1 MKKLFIALALFLSLS
16 NANAR
21 VVWTDNSWRG
31 AGVEVKN
38 VYFHSKDAVIAA
50 NWKGMLQLEV
60 NSLSWNVETSCNSQY
75 VAVREKDVHII
86 SAVLAAKMANKPI
99 TVYVNDDIKATGSY
113 CYLRAVGI

>member
-1 MKKLFIALALFLSLS
+1 MNKLFFLLLLISNVAIAK
-16 NANAR
+16 N
-21 VVWTDNSWRG
+21 VQGTG
-31 AGVEVKN
+31 TIKN

-60 NSLSWNVETSCNSQY
+60 NSLSWNVETSCNTQY

-99 TVYVNDDIKATGSY
+99 TVYANDDIKATGSY
-113 CYLRAVGI
+113 CYLRAVGM

>member
-1 MKKLFIALALFLSLS
+1 MNKLFFLLIFIS
-16 NANAR
+16 NVAMAKN
-21 VVWTDNSWRG
+21 VQGTG
-31 AGVEVKN
+31 TIKN

-50 NWKGMLQLEV
+50 IWKGMLQLEV

-113 CYLRAVGI
+113 CYLRAVGV